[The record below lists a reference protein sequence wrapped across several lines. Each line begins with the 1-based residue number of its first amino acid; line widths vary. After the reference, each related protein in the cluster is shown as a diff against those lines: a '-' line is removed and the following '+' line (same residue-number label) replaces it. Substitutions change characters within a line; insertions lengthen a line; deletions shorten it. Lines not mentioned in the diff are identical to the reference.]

1 MSDPI
6 RLIGTPDDHFVL
18 LVVKYQAGL
27 PCEVHGFAARR
38 NDNVGTLL
46 FTTFPD
52 PEIDHGLC
60 LALERGGDRG
70 LLPRT
75 LTSERGPISDVTI
88 DIACS
93 DVWKTSRRGIPIS
106 ESVGQGIMFV
116 RRVRDRYLGM
126 EFEYQPEAESVL
138 ID

>member
-27 PCEVHGFAARR
+27 PCEVQVFAARC

-75 LTSERGPISDVTI
+75 LTSERGPISDV
-88 DIACS
+88 
-93 DVWKTSRRGIPIS
+93 WKTSRRGIPIS